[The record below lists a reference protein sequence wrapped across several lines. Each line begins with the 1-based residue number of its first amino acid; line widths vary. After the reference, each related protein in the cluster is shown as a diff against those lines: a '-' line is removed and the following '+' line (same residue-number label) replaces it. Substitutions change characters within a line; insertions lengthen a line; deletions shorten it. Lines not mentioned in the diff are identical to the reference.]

1 MSVWQARQGRL
12 TEANQLQVFLNLA
25 SLASDWLAD
34 QEAFLNNH
42 DLGDSLG
49 SVEALMRKHVIFENS
64 FEAQG
69 SKVDQLEVRR

>member
-49 SVEALMRKHVIFENS
+49 SVEALMHKHVIFENS